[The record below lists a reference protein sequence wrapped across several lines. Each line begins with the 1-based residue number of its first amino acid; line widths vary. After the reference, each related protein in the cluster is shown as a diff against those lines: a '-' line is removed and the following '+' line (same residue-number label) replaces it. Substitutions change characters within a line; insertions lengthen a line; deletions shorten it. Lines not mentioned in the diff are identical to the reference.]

1 MLGEAGEQ
9 FVLSFE
15 RFHLTRAG
23 RNDLANEV
31 EWSSKARGDGL
42 GYDIRSFRVDDD
54 GVARDEELFIEV
66 KTTNRGKYQPFYVSR
81 NEIQFSRACK
91 DHYSLYR
98 VYEFRSR
105 NRRLF
110 RMPGRLDDHVRLHPT
125 QYRASFG

>member
-1 MLGEAGEQ
+1 M
-9 FVLSFE
+9 
-15 RFHLTRAG
+15 
-23 RNDLANEV
+23 
-31 EWSSKARGDGL
+31 
-42 GYDIRSFRVDDD
+42 
-54 GVARDEELFIEV
+54 FIEV